1 MFSLSTLADIYLSS
15 LSSGLASSLC
25 SCISLLEAKSA
36 AKSAI
41 ESALSSPPSASID
54 GITDSSITEIGSRDK
69 DNTGWI
75 LVGSG
80 HGVGDTVEMV
90 LDTAAGFAGELEWLG
105 KLPRKLPGN
114 SLLVSDS
121 RVYGSLVSSSLS

>member
-1 MFSLSTLADIYLSS
+1 MFSSSISANICLSS

-25 SCISLLEAKSA
+25 SCISLSEAKSA
-36 AKSAI
+36 AESAI
-41 ESALSSPPSASID
+41 SPSPLASID
-54 GITDSSITEIGSRDK
+54 GITDGSITEIGSGDK

-90 LDTAAGFAGELEWLG
+90 LDAAAGFAGELE
-105 KLPRKLPGN
+105 
-114 SLLVSDS
+114 
-121 RVYGSLVSSSLS
+121 